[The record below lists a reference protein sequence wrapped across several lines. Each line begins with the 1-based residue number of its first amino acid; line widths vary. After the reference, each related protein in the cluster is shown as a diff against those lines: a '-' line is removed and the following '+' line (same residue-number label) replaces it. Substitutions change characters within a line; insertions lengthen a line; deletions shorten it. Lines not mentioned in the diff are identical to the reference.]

1 LKPQQIVV
9 FKDAGAEAEDVRR
22 LVPRLMI
29 NEANT
34 AEFLKIKIPTRTSFP
49 NRLCFY
55 KRFRLGSTMTSTALN
70 SLARASSA
78 YLRSAMHQPIQ
89 WHEWGAEAFAVARR
103 ENKPMLLDI
112 GAVWCH
118 WCHVMDRE
126 SYDDAEIAAIV
137 NQHFIAVKVDRD
149 ERPDIDSR
157 YQAAVQA
164 VSGQGGWPLTAF
176 LTPDGKPFYGGT
188 YFPPSDGYGR
198 PSFRRVLLSIANA
211 YAEKHGDVVEQAK
224 MVESAIALSESFAG
238 RSGRVSAGVI
248 ATIQES
254 AFKMFDPQHG
264 GFGQAPKFP
273 HPSALDLLIERYAKS
288 PPYRKERDRMGHPD
302 SSESPDSSERN
313 ASLRNLI
320 TTTLEHMARGG
331 VYDQLAGG
339 FHRYSVDERWV
350 VPHFEKMCYDNS
362 ELLKNYVHAYQAT
375 GEEFFADV
383 ARDMIRWMDEWL
395 SDRQRGGFYASQD
408 ADISMDDDG
417 DYFTWTLD
425 EARGVLTKEE
435 AEAAALHY
443 DINEVGEMHHNPAKN
458 VLYVRAPVE
467 EIARRMNLAP
477 ERVRELLATA
487 KKKMYAAR
495 LQRPTPYVDK
505 TVYVGW
511 NSLCVSAYLE
521 AAKVLNLAEARRF
534 ALKSL
539 DRVLGEAWKAGSEQK
554 NLAGEAPSA
563 TRTLLHVVSYSDP
576 KASHR
581 EVPGLLDDYAFTAL
595 ACLDAYEATADL
607 SYFKFARAIAD
618 AMIERFYDA
627 TSGGFFDSEPV
638 AEGTSLGVLATRR
651 KPLQDSPTPAG
662 NPMAAIALMRLHHY
676 TGDAAYRD
684 KAELTLETFAGV
696 AEQFGIFAA
705 TYGIAVVHLVESP
718 LQVVVIAQDG
728 DEDAAGELH
737 AAAVAAFAFNKSAV
751 RLAANQAAAENLPPA
766 LAATIPNLPD
776 LSRKPGSRK
785 SFAVLCSGSAC
796 QPPVSDAADLR
807 NALEAALHKN

>member
-1 LKPQQIVV
+1 
-9 FKDAGAEAEDVRR
+9 
-22 LVPRLMI
+22 MT
-29 NEANT
+29 T
-34 AEFLKIKIPTRTSFP
+34 AS
-49 NRLCFY
+49 
-55 KRFRLGSTMTSTALN
+55 LN

-89 WHEWGAEAFAVARR
+89 WHEWGTEAFAAAQR

-126 SYDDAEIAAIV
+126 SYDDPEIAAIV

-198 PSFRRVLLSIANA
+198 PSFRRVLLSIASA
-211 YAEKHGDVVEQAK
+211 YADKHGDVIEQAK
-224 MVESAIALSESFAG
+224 MVESAIAQSESFAG
-238 RSGRVSAGVI
+238 KDGRVSAAVI
-248 ATIQES
+248 AAIQTS
-254 AFKMFDPQHG
+254 AFRMFDPQHG

-273 HPSALDLLIERYAKS
+273 HPSALDLLIERYARTS
-288 PPYRKERDRMGHPD
+288 GASLRWTAEGGRPHMDLASADTSRDD
-302 SSESPDSSERN
+302 
-313 ASLRNLI
+313 SLRNLI
-320 TTTLEHMARGG
+320 ITTLEQMANGG

-362 ELLKNYVHAYQAT
+362 ELLKNYVHGYQAT
-375 GEEFFADV
+375 GEEFFASV
-383 ARDMIRWMDEWL
+383 ARDIIRWMDEWL
-395 SDRQRGGFYASQD
+395 SDRERGGFYASQD

-425 EARGVLTKEE
+425 EARAVLTEQE
-435 AEAAALHY
+435 AEVATLHY

-458 VLYVRAPVE
+458 VLYVRASVE
-467 EIARRMNLAP
+467 EIARRIKLST
-477 ERVRELLATA
+477 ERVTELLASA
-487 KKKMYAAR
+487 RKKLYAAR

-521 AAKVLNLAEARRF
+521 AAKVLHLDGAKRF
-534 ALKSL
+534 ALRSL
-539 DRVLGEAWKAGSEQK
+539 DRVLAEAWKPHATEEAGKSARSTR
-554 NLAGEAPSA
+554 AGL
-563 TRTLLHVVSYSDP
+563 LLHVVAYSDP
-576 KASHR
+576 AASHR
-581 EVPGLLDDYAFTAL
+581 EVVGLLDDYAFTAL

-607 SYFKFARAIAD
+607 SYFKFAHAITD
-618 AMIERFYDA
+618 AMIARFYDP
-627 TSGGFFDSEPV
+627 TSGGFFDSEP
-638 AEGTSLGVLATRR
+638 AADGQSLGVLATRR

-662 NPMAAIALMRLHHY
+662 NPMAAIALARLHHY
-676 TGDAAYRD
+676 TGNSGYRD
-684 KAELTLETFAGV
+684 KAEQTLETFAGV

-705 TYGIAVVHLVESP
+705 SYGIAVVHLLESP
-718 LQVVVIAQDG
+718 LQVVVIAEDNDG
-728 DEDAAGELH
+728 DTAQELN
-737 AAAVAAFAFNKSAV
+737 AEAVRAFAFNKTTL
-751 RLAANQAAAENLPPA
+751 RLAANQAVAKNLPPE
-766 LAATIPNLPD
+766 LAATIPQLPA
-776 LSRKPGSRK
+776 LGSGK

-796 QPPVSDAADLR
+796 QPPVTNAAELRSAIDAALQ
-807 NALEAALHKN
+807 KS

>member
-1 LKPQQIVV
+1 
-9 FKDAGAEAEDVRR
+9 
-22 LVPRLMI
+22 
-29 NEANT
+29 
-34 AEFLKIKIPTRTSFP
+34 
-49 NRLCFY
+49 
-55 KRFRLGSTMTSTALN
+55 MTTTTLN
-70 SLARASSA
+70 SLSRASSA

-89 WHEWGAEAFAVARR
+89 WHEWGADAFAAAQRA
-103 ENKPMLLDI
+103 NKPMLLDV

-126 SYDDAEIAAIV
+126 SYDDPEIAAIV
-137 NQHFIAVKVDRD
+137 NEHFIAVKVDRD

-211 YAEKHGDVVEQAK
+211 YKEKNGDVVEQAK
-224 MVESAIALSESFAG
+224 MVESAIAQSESFTG
-238 RSGRVSAGVI
+238 KDGRVSGAII
-248 ATIQES
+248 AAIQTS
-254 AFKMFDPQHG
+254 ALRMFDPQHG

-273 HPSALDLLIERYAKS
+273 HPAALDLLIERYARATS
-288 PPYRKERDRMGHPD
+288 PAADSTEGPPFRKERERMGQP
-302 SSESPDSSERN
+302 E
-313 ASLRNLI
+313 LGNLI
-320 TTTLEHMARGG
+320 VTTLEHMARGG

-375 GEEFFADV
+375 GSEFFAEV
-383 ARDMIRWMDEWL
+383 ARDIIRWMDEWL
-395 SDRQRGGFYASQD
+395 SDRERGGFYASQD

-425 EARGVLTKEE
+425 EARAVLTEEE
-435 AEAAALHY
+435 ADVAALHY

-458 VLYVRAPVE
+458 VLYVRASVE
-467 EIARRMNLAP
+467 EIAGRMKLTTG
-477 ERVRELLATA
+477 RVAELLGSA

-521 AAKVLNLAEARRF
+521 AAKVLNLTEAQRF
-534 ALKSL
+534 ALRSL
-539 DRVLGEAWKAGSEQK
+539 DRVLSQAWKHPSRREEEEGKSARSTQS
-554 NLAGEAPSA
+554 AP
-563 TRTLLHVVSYSDP
+563 TGGLLLHVVSYSDP
-576 KASHR
+576 EASHR
-581 EVPGLLDDYAFTAL
+581 EVAGLLDDYAFTAL

-607 SYFKFARAIAD
+607 SYFKFAHAITD
-618 AMIERFYDA
+618 AMIARFFDA
-627 TSGGFFDSEPV
+627 TSGGFFDSEP
-638 AEGTSLGVLATRR
+638 AADGMSLGVLATRR

-662 NPMAAIALMRLHHY
+662 NPMAAIALARLHHY
-676 TGDAAYRD
+676 TGDASYRD
-684 KAELTLETFAGV
+684 KAEQTLETFAGV

-705 TYGIAVVHLVESP
+705 TYGIAVVHLLESP
-718 LQVVVIAQDG
+718 VQVVVIA
-728 DEDAAGELH
+728 EDINSMRGLY
-737 AAAVAAFAFNKSAV
+737 AAAVAPFAFNKTTL
-751 RLAANQAAAENLPPA
+751 RLTANQAVAENLPPV
-766 LAATIPNLPD
+766 LAATIPNLPELKSGEA
-776 LSRKPGSRK
+776 LSG
-785 SFAVLCSGSAC
+785 SFAVQCSGSAC
-796 QPPVSDAADLR
+796 QPPVKDAAELR
-807 NALEAALHKN
+807 RTLETALRASL